1 MAGDAIKT
9 SSAATLVTGMPESLG
24 RCVEV
29 SGQDGVLVTK
39 FVSAHNYAILP
50 AQNQMFVIVKNHFK
64 TSASEEDGRTN
75 Y

>member
-9 SSAATLVTGMPESLG
+9 SPAATLVTGMPESLG

-50 AQNQMFVIVKNHFK
+50 AQNEMFVKNCENEVGYRYAFSIWK
-64 TSASEEDGRTN
+64 
-75 Y
+75 

>member
-9 SSAATLVTGMPESLG
+9 SPAATLVTGMPESLG

-50 AQNQMFVIVKNHFK
+50 AQNQMFVKNHFK